1 MSQTVPGLVE
11 TSTNLAVVH
20 TGDSQI
26 SLVTSQRSSMQS
38 KLIDIAD
45 MVCAVGHQPGAEVHQ
60 GNGYP
65 PWSPNPDSP
74 TLSLAK
80 SVFKTLF
87 DHEPEVKAVHAGLE
101 CAIIGDKFPGMDMI
115 SFGPTIL
122 GAHSPDERMQ
132 ISTVKKFWD
141 FLVAM
146 LERLAA

>member
-1 MSQTVPGLVE
+1 M
-11 TSTNLAVVH
+11 AVVQ

-26 SLVTSQRSSMQS
+26 SLVTSQRSSVQS
-38 KLIDIAD
+38 ELIDIAD
-45 MVCAVGHQPGAEVHQ
+45 MVCAVGQQAGAEVHQ

-65 PWSPNPDSP
+65 PWRPNPDSL
-74 TLSLAK
+74 TLNMAR
-80 SVFKTLF
+80 SVFKGLF
-87 DHEPEVKAVHAGLE
+87 DQEPEVKAVHAGLE

-122 GAHSPDERMQ
+122 GAHSPDERVQ